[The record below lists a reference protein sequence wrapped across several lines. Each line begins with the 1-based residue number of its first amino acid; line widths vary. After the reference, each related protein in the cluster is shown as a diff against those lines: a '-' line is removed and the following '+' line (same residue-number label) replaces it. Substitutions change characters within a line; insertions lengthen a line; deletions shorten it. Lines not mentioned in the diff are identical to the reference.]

1 MRSFKTEQEMFWAGQ
16 FGDDYV
22 DRNNGADSIAAN
34 IALFSKI
41 LSRTDQVNSVLELG
55 ANLGLNLHALKA
67 LRPSAMFS
75 AVEINNKAIE
85 HLQQLK
91 WLQSYHQSL
100 LEFQAKSEY
109 DLVLIKGV
117 LIHINPDFLDKV
129 YNLLYQASGKYILVI
144 EYFNPVPAEV
154 TYRGHKNKLFK
165 RDFAGDLLD
174 KHPDLKLV
182 DYGFSYH
189 RDPNFPQDNTTWF
202 LMKKTT

>member
-144 EYFNPVPAEV
+144 EYFNPVPVEV

>member
-144 EYFNPVPAEV
+144 EYFNPVPVEV

-174 KHPDLKLV
+174 KHPDLRLV